1 MAASLADDAPTT
13 TQSRRRAISASAIG
27 TALEW
32 FDFSVYAALAT
43 VIGAQFF
50 DSDNPTHS
58 FLAAVA
64 VFGVG
69 FLFRPLGALFFGH
82 IGDVYGR
89 HRALALTIIIMGV
102 STLLL
107 AVAPSR
113 EAAGIL
119 GPIILVLARIGQG
132 FSAGGEFAGG
142 ATFIVEYAPAKRRGF
157 YGSIHYMA
165 LIFGN
170 LMGAALV
177 AVLFHTLSEEQM
189 SDFGWRIPFV
199 TGVFV
204 AFLGFWMRRRLADTP
219 AFTSEKVERESNP
232 LAVVAKTHKMRVLQ
246 GAGLVVGFTIANY
259 AYINMQGFIVT
270 FGDLPSTTVSVMYS
284 ASLVVQ
290 IALIGA
296 FGALSDRVGR
306 RPVLLA
312 GSVAMAVVVLPAFWL
327 VTSGQAGLAFL
338 GLVLMAVSI
347 GMYAGPFTTAITEMM
362 PVETRYSLISIAY
375 GLAVAIFGG
384 TAGFVV
390 AYLREVTGASV
401 APAFFCIAA
410 AIVTLVAVL
419 TLRETAPGHDR
430 RAEEEI

>member
-1 MAASLADDAPTT
+1 MTDSTAVETSTLKRN
-13 TQSRRRAISASAIG
+13 RRRAISASAIG

-50 DSDNPTHS
+50 DADNPTHS

-89 HRALALTIIIMGV
+89 HRALALTIIIMGF
-102 STLLL
+102 STMLL
-107 AVAPSR
+107 ALAPSR
-113 EAAGIL
+113 EAAGVL

-142 ATFIVEYAPAKRRGF
+142 AAFIVEYAPAERRGF

-170 LMGAALV
+170 LVGAALV
-177 AVLFHTLSEEQM
+177 AVLFHTLSDEQM
-189 SDFGWRIPFV
+189 AEFGWRIPFV

-204 AFLGFWMRRRLADTP
+204 AGLGFWMRRRLADTP
-219 AFTSEKVERESNP
+219 AFTSEKVEREANP
-232 LAVVAKTHKMRVLQ
+232 LAVVAKIHKMRVLQ

-259 AYINMQGFIVT
+259 AYVNMQGFIVT

-362 PVETRYSLISIAY
+362 PVATRYSLISIAY

-390 AYLREVTGASV
+390 AYLREVTGSTV

-410 AIVTLVAVL
+410 AVVTLVAVL
-419 TLRETAPGHDR
+419 TLRETAPSRSGPV
-430 RAEEEI
+430 EEEV